1 MNTEER
7 LKDAEELTN
16 KVAAIIDKIKSIE
29 ARINVETAPLRQEIK
44 ELEDNFLD
52 KYLKDSSGQPVRKG
66 MVIEKDG
73 KKFKILNRYQQ
84 CIFKYLGNARV
95 NVLPEGK
102 KRTIEIWHNE
112 LLEYT
117 IVD

>member
-1 MNTEER
+1 MYTEER
-7 LKDAEELTN
+7 FKDAEELTN
-16 KVAAIIDKIKSIE
+16 KVAAIISKIKTIE

-44 ELEDNFLD
+44 ELEDDFLD
-52 KYLKDSSGQPVRKG
+52 KYLKDSSGQPVCEG

-73 KKFKILNRYQQ
+73 KKFKVLGRHQQ
-84 CIFKYLGNARV
+84 WLFKYLGNARV

-112 LLEYT
+112 LQEYT